1 MGLVACKL
9 LVLPLLVLTIG
20 HWGLGLNGM
29 PLAVIVM
36 AAALP
41 TGSNALIFAQRY
53 RSQEAET
60 TAAIVASTLL
70 FVATAPFWLAWLSQ
84 L

>member
-1 MGLVACKL
+1 
-9 LVLPLLVLTIG
+9 
-20 HWGLGLNGM
+20 
-29 PLAVIVM
+29 VIVM

-53 RSQEAET
+53 RSQEGET

-70 FVATAPFWLAWLSQ
+70 FMLTAPLWLAVLSA
-84 L
+84 LG